1 MFKFKGISSTD
12 MQVIIEE
19 EEHFIARAAKRYE
32 TIEIEGRDGA
42 IFNELGYSYVERP
55 IYVQCLNINKIDDI
69 LAWLDGEGEFEYKG
83 RKTTARFYSQ
93 LEPQREGYIRIID
106 TTFIRDPFWIKA
118 NEEFVTVKESKVTE
132 TEESKSIH
140 VEDAST
146 IGQLEVLGN
155 HKQENRSGKNKLN
168 LANIQQTTK
177 NGITCTYNEDGS
189 VTFNG
194 TCTADNTS
202 FVINN
207 TNIDAIKNQ
216 TTMSAF
222 YEKGNISANE
232 GKTAYIYARI
242 NTSDYSKMLSFII
255 ADLNNSN
262 PVISEQYKSDD
273 TLLNQFS
280 FRIESGTILN
290 KFTVKIMITDTP
302 EEATEYEQY
311 GATPS
316 PEYPSPVKCL
326 GSNKN
331 LYDGT
336 NKNYYINISANSCG
350 ISEGNTGS
358 IVDVK
363 GKSNVTISSSIAQT
377 KFRAGCINSEVTGN
391 TAVTL
396 YNGLNK
402 DNSIEMTINCEEYN
416 YLVIN
421 ATDLSKIKV
430 EEGTEATS
438 YSSFGQGST
447 LISKINKNFYDKTN
461 VIQKG
466 LWGNNTNHMIVTNH
480 TGWYVIVKIIGGKTY
495 TISRK
500 NGEEE
505 NSYLQLAG
513 TPTADFPANGV
524 EMLNKWTQDLQN
536 NGKKVQIQTAE
547 NANYLLIGL
556 AAGQISEIT
565 EEVQTLAME
574 ELMVNIEDN
583 EISYIEHQQEDY
595 LLYIQQEML
604 QGDYFI
610 KEDDG
615 WKEVHGWNKII
626 LTGNENL
633 IKSGASSSDKLIAVL
648 AISNGI
654 DGFGYSNYFK
664 YSETFGIGNFRVYN
678 NGTNLAFGFDSTEIA
693 TLEEAKSFLTEKYN
707 AGNPVYF
714 YYKTATPTKLPCTKE
729 QSAVLE
735 ELNNLD
741 LFEGVNNIITAEDIA
756 LLELK
761 YMKITNEKINN
772 KGNVESRPI
781 LRLEKTSTESVELT
795 INNCSFKYN
804 FNDEEYVEIDCEQKE
819 VKYEGLNRNRQIEI
833 GYEFPILNV
842 GDNDIKMHSGDCV
855 IKVLRKDRWL

>member
-1 MFKFKGISSTD
+1 MAVEKIKNYNIHQNPATNENQFDVENYLNENWNKTKEVVNNNADELIDIQGKISDLETD
-12 MQVIIEE
+12 NTSNKQDIS
-19 EEHFIARAAKRYE
+19 
-32 TIEIEGRDGA
+32 EIKQEQQTQNTD
-42 IFNELGYSYVERP
+42 IKNLQTNDVKQDELISKLKNVA
-55 IYVQCLNINKIDDI
+55 LN
-69 LAWLDGEGEFEYKG
+69 A
-83 RKTTARFYSQ
+83 
-93 LEPQREGYIRIID
+93 
-106 TTFIRDPFWIKA
+106 
-118 NEEFVTVKESKVTE
+118 E
-132 TEESKSIH
+132 TEESKSLH
-140 VEDAST
+140 VTDANKF
-146 IGQLEVLGN
+146 GQLEVLGN

-207 TNIDAIKNQ
+207 TNINAIKNQ

-222 YEKGNISANE
+222 YEKGSISANE

-242 NTSDYSKMLSFII
+242 NTSDYSKILGFNI

-262 PVISEQYKSDD
+262 PVISEQYKFDD
-273 TLLNQFS
+273 ALLNQFS

-316 PEYPSPVKCL
+316 PEYPSKIVCL

-350 ISEGNTGS
+350 ILEGNTGS

-377 KFRAGCINSEVTGN
+377 RFRAGCINSEVTGN

-447 LISKINKNFYDKTN
+447 LISKINKNIYDIAKYPFTN
-461 VIQKG
+461 RIAYNSSGGQVYWDGYCGILDYFPIQE
-466 LWGNNTNHMIVTNH
+466 NAQ
-480 TGWYVIVKIIGGKTY
+480 Y
-495 TISRK
+495 TFS
-500 NGEEE
+500 
-505 NSYLQLAG
+505 NS
-513 TPTADFPANGV
+513 
-524 EMLNKWTQDLQN
+524 LNKPIYCGLVFYSEDKQVMSAISTNTTTFTTPENCKYIRFAIQSDTLPSW
-536 NGKKVQIQTAE
+536 VQIELGNTAT
-547 NANYLLIGL
+547 
-556 AAGQISEIT
+556 S
-565 EEVQTLAME
+565 
-574 ELMVNIEDN
+574 NIE
-583 EISYIEHQQEDY
+583 HKQTDY

-604 QGDYFI
+604 KGDYFV
-610 KEDDG
+610 KESDG
-615 WKEVHGWNKII
+615 WKEVHGWNKVIFN
-626 LTGNENL
+626 GNENW
-633 IKSGASSSDKLIAVL
+633 KQSGGTTDDMLVAVL
-648 AISNGI
+648 SLSNGV
-654 DGFGYSNYFK
+654 DGFGCSNYFK
-664 YSETFGIGNFRVYN
+664 YYSHFDIGCFVVYN
-678 NGTNLAFGFDSTEIA
+678 GGSTIGFSVSKSEIA
-693 TLEEAKSFLTEKYN
+693 TIDEFKLWLQEKYN
-707 AGNPVYF
+707 SDNPAYAF
-714 YYKTATPTKLPCTKE
+714 YKTTTTTKLPCTKE

-741 LFEGVNNIITAEDIA
+741 LFEGVNNIITAEDIS
-756 LLELK
+756 LLKLK
-761 YMKITNEKINN
+761 YALDVKTYVDN
-772 KGNVESRPI
+772 KLN
-781 LRLEKTSTESVELT
+781 T
-795 INNCSFKYN
+795 INQQIL
-804 FNDEEYVEIDCEQKE
+804 EI
-819 VKYEGLNRNRQIEI
+819 
-833 GYEFPILNV
+833 V
-842 GDNDIKMHSGDCV
+842 GGNG
-855 IKVLRKDRWL
+855 

>member
-1 MFKFKGISSTD
+1 MK
-12 MQVIIEE
+12 
-19 EEHFIARAAKRYE
+19 
-32 TIEIEGRDGA
+32 
-42 IFNELGYSYVERP
+42 
-55 IYVQCLNINKIDDI
+55 NIDKIDDI

-83 RKTTARFYSQ
+83 RKTIARFYSE
-93 LEPQREGYIRIID
+93 LEPKREGYIRIID

-132 TEESKSIH
+132 TEEAKSIH

-146 IGQLEVLGN
+146 IGQLGVLGN
-155 HKQENRSGKNKLN
+155 QEQENRSGKNKLN
-168 LANIQQTTK
+168 LANIQQATK
-177 NGITCTYNEDGS
+177 NGITCTYNKDGS

-194 TCTADNTS
+194 ICTADNTS

-207 TNIDAIKNQ
+207 ININAVKNQ
-216 TTMSAF
+216 TIMSAF
-222 YEKGNISANE
+222 YEKGSISAQE
-232 GKTAYIYARI
+232 EKTAYIYARI
-242 NTSDYSKMLSFII
+242 NTSDYSKILDFNI

-262 PVISEQYKSDD
+262 PVISEQYKFDD
-273 TLLNQFS
+273 ALLNQFS

-316 PEYPSPVKCL
+316 PEYPSKIVCL

-350 ISEGNTGS
+350 ISEGGTGS

-377 KFRAGCINSEVTGN
+377 RFRAGCINSEVTGN

-447 LISKINKNFYDKTN
+447 LISKINKNIYDIAKYPFTN
-461 VIQKG
+461 RIAYNSSGGQVYWDGYCGILDYFPIQE
-466 LWGNNTNHMIVTNH
+466 NAQ
-480 TGWYVIVKIIGGKTY
+480 Y
-495 TISRK
+495 TFS
-500 NGEEE
+500 
-505 NSYLQLAG
+505 NS
-513 TPTADFPANGV
+513 
-524 EMLNKWTQDLQN
+524 LNKPIYCGLVFYSEDKQVMSAISTNTTTFTTPENCKYIRFAIQSDTLPSW
-536 NGKKVQIQTAE
+536 VQIELGNTAT
-547 NANYLLIGL
+547 
-556 AAGQISEIT
+556 S
-565 EEVQTLAME
+565 
-574 ELMVNIEDN
+574 NIE
-583 EISYIEHQQEDY
+583 HKQTDY

-604 QGDYFI
+604 KGDYFV
-610 KEDDG
+610 KESDG
-615 WKEVHGWNKII
+615 WKEVHGWNKIESYNGESI
-626 LTGNENL
+626 TTEYISTTGELT
-633 IKSGASSSDKLIAVL
+633 IGATI
-648 AISNGI
+648 
-654 DGFGYSNYFK
+654 F
-664 YSETFGIGNFRVYN
+664 
-678 NGTNLAFGFDSTEIA
+678 
-693 TLEEAKSFLTEKYN
+693 
-707 AGNPVYF
+707 
-714 YYKTATPTKLPCTKE
+714 YKTEQYKLPCTEE
-729 QSAVLE
+729 QIAVLE

-741 LFEGVNNIITAEDIA
+741 LYKPVTNIITTEDIA
-756 LLELK
+756 LLKLK
-761 YMKITNEKINN
+761 YMKITDEKINN
-772 KGNVESRPI
+772 EGNVESRPI

-795 INNCSFKYN
+795 INNCRFKYN